1 MTYKLI
7 ALDLDGTLKSTDK
20 QILPKTK
27 AILQEL
33 AKRGV
38 VIVLALG
45 RPTAG
50 LYIEAN
56 ELELIKQVA
65 IYYHLMEQKL
75 LIIKQKKSYIKKCTT
90 KKWHIMFMS
99 EPKSTIWR

>member
-38 VIVLALG
+38 VIVLASG

-50 LYIEAN
+50 LYAEAN
-56 ELELIKQVA
+56 ELD
-65 IYYHLMEQKL
+65 IYYHLMVLRL
-75 LIIKQKKSYIKKCTT
+75 LIIKQKKSYIKKCTML
-90 KKWHIMFMS
+90 KRHIRFMS
-99 EPKSTIWR
+99 ERNSIIWR

>member
-1 MTYKLI
+1 MVL
-7 ALDLDGTLKSTDK
+7 LKSTDK

-38 VIVLALG
+38 VIVLASG

-50 LYIEAN
+50 LYAEAN
-56 ELELIKQVA
+56 ELELDKTGGYLLSFNGAKVVDYKTKEI
-65 IYYHLMEQKL
+65 IYQ
-75 LIIKQKKSYIKKCTT
+75 KCTML
-90 KKWHIMFMS
+90 KRHIRFMS
-99 EPKSTIWR
+99 ERNSIIWR

>member
-38 VIVLALG
+38 VIVLASG

-50 LYIEAN
+50 LYAEAN
-56 ELELIKQVA
+56 ELA
-65 IYYHLMEQKL
+65 IYYHLMVLRL
-75 LIIKQKKSYIKKCTT
+75 LIIKQKKSYIKKCTML
-90 KKWHIMFMS
+90 KRHIRFMS
-99 EPKSTIWR
+99 ERNSIIWR

>member
-38 VIVLALG
+38 VIVLASGVQL
-45 RPTAG
+45 
-50 LYIEAN
+50 LDC
-56 ELELIKQVA
+56 
-65 IYYHLMEQKL
+65 MQKL
-75 LIIKQKKSYIKKCTT
+75 
-90 KKWHIMFMS
+90 MS
-99 EPKSTIWR
+99 WN

>member
-38 VIVLALG
+38 VIVLASG

-50 LYIEAN
+50 LYA
-56 ELELIKQVA
+56 
-65 IYYHLMEQKL
+65 
-75 LIIKQKKSYIKKCTT
+75 
-90 KKWHIMFMS
+90 
-99 EPKSTIWR
+99 

>member
-38 VIVLALG
+38 VMFWL
-45 RPTAG
+45 
-50 LYIEAN
+50 
-56 ELELIKQVA
+56 QVVQ
-65 IYYHLMEQKL
+65 LLDCMQKL
-75 LIIKQKKSYIKKCTT
+75 
-90 KKWHIMFMS
+90 MS
-99 EPKSTIWR
+99 WN

>member
-38 VIVLALG
+38 VIVLASG
-45 RPTAG
+45 RET
-50 LYIEAN
+50 
-56 ELELIKQVA
+56 V
-65 IYYHLMEQKL
+65 
-75 LIIKQKKSYIKKCTT
+75 
-90 KKWHIMFMS
+90 
-99 EPKSTIWR
+99 